1 MAQVIL
7 SVLGHPDTDSLDQD
21 NLDRELS
28 ILILDD
34 LEIEVLNKKYLNK
47 TGPTN
52 VLAFPMHEGSFSDI
66 TPHLLGDVVIS
77 ADTAEKE
84 SRSMGISLEERF
96 GELLVHGILHL
107 MGYDHEKTEK
117 EAAEMA
123 LKSRELMKILAKT
136 IEE

>member
-7 SVLGHPDTDSLDQD
+7 SALGYPETDS
-21 NLDRELS
+21 LDRELS

-34 LEIEVLNKKYLNK
+34 LQIEVLNKKYLNK

-52 VLAFPMHEGSFSDI
+52 VLAFPMHEGRFSDI
-66 TPHLLGDVVIS
+66 TPQLLGDVVIS

-84 SRSMGISLEERF
+84 SRSMEISLEERF

-117 EAAEMA
+117 EAVEMESR
-123 LKSRELMKILAKT
+123 SRELMKILPKNA
-136 IEE
+136 

>member
-7 SVLGHPDTDSLDQD
+7 SALEYPDTDSLDPESFSQ
-21 NLDRELS
+21 ELS

-52 VLAFPMHEGSFSDI
+52 VLSFPMHEGSFSNI
-66 TPHLLGDVVIS
+66 TPQLLGDVVIS

-117 EAAEMA
+117 EAAEME

>member
-1 MAQVIL
+1 
-7 SVLGHPDTDSLDQD
+7 LGLPETESFDQD
-21 NLDRELS
+21 NLDQELS

-34 LEIEVLNKKYLNK
+34 LQIELLNKKYLNK

-66 TPHLLGDVVIS
+66 APHLLGDVVIS

-117 EAAEMA
+117 EAAEMES
-123 LKSRELMKILAKT
+123 KSRELMKILAKNN
-136 IEE
+136 